1 MSPDGEHFISADDLT
16 VNLWNIE
23 NNIIAYNLVDLKPA
37 ESVVEEV

>member
-1 MSPDGEHFISADDLT
+1 MT

-23 NNIIAYNLVDLKPA
+23 NNIIAYNLVDLKPV